1 MCDLFFVIFAENI
14 LIMLT
19 QRTKQMLPLLRE
31 SLSKQ
36 DAIAR
41 AWLFGSCSR
50 GEELPDSDVDLL
62 VQYID
67 SDHISLMT
75 ICRIKRDIEKSIK
88 RNVDLVEDGCLMPF
102 AEGSANQ
109 DKILIYE
116 RTN

>member
-1 MCDLFFVIFAENI
+1 
-14 LIMLT
+14 MLT

-36 DAIAR
+36 NAIAR

-67 SDHISLMT
+67 SDHI
-75 ICRIKRDIEKSIK
+75 
-88 RNVDLVEDGCLMPF
+88 
-102 AEGSANQ
+102 
-109 DKILIYE
+109 
-116 RTN
+116 